1 MTLQTPSRFD
11 FRLGGVAAFAVEGC
25 DSNANAMNN
34 PGLGHNCPNIFL
46 SRISQLIHFVSRVN
60 LEAEV

>member
-1 MTLQTPSRFD
+1 VTLSNAVAIRFSPL
-11 FRLGGVAAFAVEGC
+11 RRCGIWHERC

-34 PGLGHNCPNIFL
+34 PELSHNCPNIFL